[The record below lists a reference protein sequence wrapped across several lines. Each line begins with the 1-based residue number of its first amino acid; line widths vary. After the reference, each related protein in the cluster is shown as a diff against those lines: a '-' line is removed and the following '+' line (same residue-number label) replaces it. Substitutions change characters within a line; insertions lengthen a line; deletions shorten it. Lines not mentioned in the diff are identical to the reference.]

1 MEGLMD
7 LFLALIPKPSTSW
20 MFLYLT
26 GQLLISQGTDQVF
39 QDNSSCSDITF
50 YDRYKYPLEENVKEN
65 QAEDKRCLAK
75 VEAILEDQMKKGVP
89 CVGMIVEPI
98 QSEGGDHHGS
108 SAWFQVSLVM
118 NYKVK
123 TNTKQN

>member
-1 MEGLMD
+1 
-7 LFLALIPKPSTSW
+7 

-39 QDNSSCSDITF
+39 QDNSSCSNRNF

-75 VEAILEDQMKKGVP
+75 VEAILEDQKKKGVP

-118 NYKVK
+118 NYTVK

>member
-1 MEGLMD
+1 MEELMD
-7 LFLALIPKPSTSW
+7 LFLVLIPKPSTSW

-39 QDNSSCSDITF
+39 QDNSSCSNRNF

-75 VEAILEDQMKKGVP
+75 VEAILEDQKKKGVP

-123 TNTKQN
+123 TNTKQS

>member
-1 MEGLMD
+1 MEELMD
-7 LFLALIPKPSTSW
+7 LFLVLIPKPSTSW

-39 QDNSSCSDITF
+39 QDNSSCSNRNF

-75 VEAILEDQMKKGVP
+75 VEAILEDQKRRLL
-89 CVGMIVEPI
+89 
-98 QSEGGDHHGS
+98 
-108 SAWFQVSLVM
+108 AFVSLLS
-118 NYKVK
+118 
-123 TNTKQN
+123 

>member
-7 LFLALIPKPSTSW
+7 LFLVLIPKPFTSW

-39 QDNSSCSDITF
+39 QDNRSCSNRNF

-123 TNTKQN
+123 TNTKQS

>member
-1 MEGLMD
+1 MEELMD
-7 LFLALIPKPSTSW
+7 LFLVLIPKPSTSW

-39 QDNSSCSDITF
+39 QDNSSCSNRNF

-75 VEAILEDQMKKGVP
+75 VEAILEDQKKKGVP